1 MLSGLR
7 VEIRALELS
16 GMFVLSGKHQLKDL
30 LMFYAPGSRAKP
42 QEVWALGISNGKCIH
57 KVIQVAVSIKVVG

>member
-16 GMFVLSGKHQLKDL
+16 GVFVLSGKHQLKDL
-30 LMFYAPGSRAKP
+30 LMFYAPGSRGKTTKS
-42 QEVWALGISNGKCIH
+42 LGLRD
-57 KVIQVAVSIKVVG
+57 IKRQMHT